1 MNHKNLLAIVASLAT
16 CGSGPISCNQTEISV
31 LTYNV
36 HGLPESVTGTSPAEN
51 ISQISPLLKP
61 YDIAAIQ
68 ESFFYLPELFS
79 HDEHLSKT
87 PLEFYQQ
94 REEGLVNLSGLT
106 LFSKFP
112 IGDYHLER
120 WYSCSGTY

>member
-1 MNHKNLLAIVASLAT
+1 MNKKSFLAIVASLAT
-16 CGSGPISCNQTEISV
+16 CGSTPISCEQTEISV
-31 LTYNV
+31 VSYNV

-79 HDEHLSKT
+79 QNEHLSQT
-87 PLEFYQQ
+87 PPEFYQQ
-94 REEGLVNLSGLT
+94 REEGLV
-106 LFSKFP
+106 KFW
-112 IGDYHLER
+112 GSL
-120 WYSCSGTY
+120 